1 MIRKKNTRTV
11 VIVPVAS
18 VFLAV
23 ILFLALNGPADGA
36 EGPHRTPL
44 TVQFLLSLFAQ
55 FVFRDKSGHDHHL
68 TSHGAKE
75 VVHGCRN
82 TARVCFPLTEASPV
96 WYDWSRLLIHESG
109 VGEWLPG

>member
-23 ILFLALNGPADGA
+23 IPFLAVNGPADGA

-55 FVFRDKSGHDHHL
+55 FVFRDKSGHDHHPL
-68 TSHGAKE
+68 FQWREGIVSWA
-75 VVHGCRN
+75 
-82 TARVCFPLTEASPV
+82 ARHCK
-96 WYDWSRLLIHESG
+96 RLLSFD
-109 VGEWLPG
+109 